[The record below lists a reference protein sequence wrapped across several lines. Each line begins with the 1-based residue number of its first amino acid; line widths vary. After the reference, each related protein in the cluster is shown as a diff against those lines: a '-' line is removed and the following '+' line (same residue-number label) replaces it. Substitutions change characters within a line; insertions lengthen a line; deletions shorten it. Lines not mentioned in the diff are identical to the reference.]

1 MLAAS
6 AMFAA
11 CFESCY
17 RANYSPFKIVIEKI
31 RKTLQVPAGVMLC
44 VGRIWALNLDQAQR
58 TVVIMWAMP
67 VENGSLPPGGHWA
80 HEHTNPK
87 LAEKNFQDLHS
98 LRYTIISEVGR
109 RLIIEVS
116 SVNYES

>member
-11 CFESCY
+11 CLESCY

-31 RKTLQVPAGVMLC
+31 RKTLQVPAGVTLC
-44 VGRIWALNLDQAQR
+44 VGLIWALDQAQR

-87 LAEKNFQDLHS
+87 PAEKSFQDLHC
-98 LRYTIISEVGR
+98 LRHNTE
-109 RLIIEVS
+109 
-116 SVNYES
+116 